1 MKGIIMNYNYNKR
14 SDVPEK
20 YRWDLTKWFKSD
32 EEWYQKLEAVRN
44 NVTSLEQYKGKIFE
58 NDNLYK
64 LLDEYYLKGNE
75 ISALFVY
82 AMLHQDEDLSNAL
95 YGKMLGEI
103 SSVEAKFAE
112 STSFMMPEILHS
124 SEFDIEALIQK
135 SPKLEMFHF
144 VLEKIALEKAHIN
157 DEDTEKT
164 IRILTKDMD
173 HYENISCTI
182 LNSNLDYGKIKDE
195 NGVMVPLNTGNYRL
209 FVYSK
214 NRDIRKNAYL

>member
-1 MKGIIMNYNYNKR
+1 MNYNYNKR

-82 AMLHQDEDLSNAL
+82 AMLHQDEDLSVDK
-95 YGKMLGEI
+95 YSKMLGEI
-103 SSVEAKFAE
+103 SSVEAKFEE
-112 STSFMMPEILHS
+112 STSFMIPEILHS
-124 SEFDIEALIQK
+124 SEFDIATLIK
-135 SPKLEMFHF
+135 KCPKLERFCH
-144 VLEKIALEKAHIN
+144 VLEVLAE
-157 DEDTEKT
+157 
-164 IRILTKDMD
+164 
-173 HYENISCTI
+173 
-182 LNSNLDYGKIKDE
+182 
-195 NGVMVPLNTGNYRL
+195 
-209 FVYSK
+209 
-214 NRDIRKNAYL
+214 